1 MNVNRLSSWLKDR
14 HSDWIKRNKTRFNNM
29 QPTEDTS
36 KQKDRKVK
44 SKRMEKD
51 VIRQLWT
58 KIKLRSNVNT
68 NKKDFKSKDLRDK
81 GQ

>member
-36 KQKDRKVK
+36 TQKDTER
-44 SKRMEKD
+44 
-51 VIRQLWT
+51 
-58 KIKLRSNVNT
+58 
-68 NKKDFKSKDLRDK
+68 
-81 GQ
+81 